1 MSYSAEIS
9 RANPSCILFLLDQSF
24 SMSDRFGGGQSGDS
38 KAVELARA
46 INRILQELVIKC
58 SKDMEIYRYFQLGI
72 IGYGANVGPALSG
85 SLAGQPLVWIDEVY
99 QAPLR
104 VEEVVKKVPDG
115 AGGLVETIVKFP
127 TWFEPVASNGTPMN
141 RALDQ
146 AHAVLQPWVSEHAA
160 SFPPI
165 VINITDGES
174 TDGNPEAAAER
185 LKALATDDGAVLLLN
200 LHLSSSHAPAA
211 AFPAGEDGLPD
222 KHAKLLFRM
231 SSELPS
237 SMRETASEYGYR
249 IAASSR
255 GFVFN
260 AGIEDTVQFLNIG
273 TRPSN
278 LR

>member
-9 RANPSCILFLLDQSF
+9 RGNPSCILFLLDQSY

-58 SKDMEIYRYFQLGI
+58 SKDMEIYRYFQVGL

-85 SLAGQPLVWIDEVY
+85 RLASQPLVWIDEVY
-99 QAPLR
+99 QNPLR

-115 AGGLVETIVKFP
+115 AGGLVETSVKFP

-141 RALDQ
+141 KALNQ
-146 AHAVLQPWVSEHAA
+146 AHAVLQAWVNEHPA

-174 TDGNPEAAAER
+174 TDGDPSAAAER
-185 LKALATDDGAVLLLN
+185 LKALATDDGLVLLLN

-211 AFPAGEDGLPD
+211 AFPSSEDGLPD
-222 KHAKLLFRM
+222 QHAKRLFRM
-231 SSELPS
+231 SSELPGI
-237 SMRETASEYGYR
+237 MRETASEYGYH
-249 IAASSR
+249 IAANSR